1 MTHFGTRC
9 THVQN
14 IESAVP
20 ELRETGVLS
29 AAGLSQSSGG
39 SPEPAR
45 YSGSELREKIMM
57 NSRPSRLLIVDDN
70 EMNRDMFARRLERK
84 GYVVGLAENAKELL
98 TRVKQDAVDLVLL
111 DIEMPEISGLDALQE
126 LRQRYSAAELP
137 IIMVTGKAQSDDIV
151 KALDLG
157 ANDYLTKPID
167 FPVAVARIGTQLSHK
182 HAQEALKESEER
194 YALAALGSNDGL
206 WDWNLLSN
214 VVHFSPRWKAMLGYQ
229 EDEIGDTPEQWF
241 ERIHDADRER
251 VKEEIAAH
259 QKGLTPHFE
268 SEHRVVHKDGSFH
281 WMLSRGVAVHDASG
295 NASRMA
301 GSQTDITEGK
311 VSDPLT
317 GLPNR
322 LLFIDRVGRLVKHM
336 KRRKDHLFAVLF
348 LDLDGFKMINDSM
361 GHLIGDQLL
370 LGVANRLEKC
380 LRSTDTVA
388 RLGETFTVAR
398 LGGDEFTVL
407 LDDIKDPGDA
417 KSAADRMMKALAS
430 PFILGGKEVFTSVSI
445 GIALSNSAY
454 EQPEEILRDADTA
467 MYRAKSLGKA
477 RYEVFDADMRAS
489 VMARLQLE
497 TDLRRA
503 LERGEFRNFYQPIV
517 ALVSGE
523 IAGFE
528 ALLRWQHPTR
538 GLLAPSEFIPVAEE
552 TGLIREL
559 GWWNL
564 REACRQ
570 ITEWRAGL
578 IAHRHLTISVNLS
591 AKQFLQPNLVE
602 DIRKLLV
609 ELALPAEA
617 LKLEITESTVMAD
630 PSGAVEMLQQIKDL
644 GIRLA
649 IDDFG
654 TGYSSL
660 SYLHRFPLDT
670 LKIDRSFISVM
681 EENGEGMEI
690 ARSILPMA
698 NHLRLDVVAEGVETI
713 QQVALLKRL
722 ECKYGQGYYFS
733 RPLSAEGIAALL
745 AGDLA
750 WQTCGQAK

>member
-1 MTHFGTRC
+1 MTIN
-9 THVQN
+9 V
-14 IESAVP
+14 
-20 ELRETGVLS
+20 
-29 AAGLSQSSGG
+29 
-39 SPEPAR
+39 
-45 YSGSELREKIMM
+45 
-57 NSRPSRLLIVDDN
+57 RPRRLLIVDDN
-70 EMNRDMFARRLERK
+70 EMNRDMLARRLARK
-84 GYVVGLAENAKELL
+84 GYAIGLAENAKDLL
-98 TRVKQDAVDLVLL
+98 ERVKQDAVDLVLL
-111 DIEMPEISGLDALQE
+111 DIEMPQISGLDALKA
-126 LRQRYSAAELP
+126 LREHYSQAELP
-137 IIMVTGKAQSDDIV
+137 IIMVTAKNQSDDIV
-151 KALDLG
+151 AALDLG

-182 HAQEALKESEER
+182 QAQEALKESEER
-194 YALAALGSNDGL
+194 YALAARGSNDGL
-206 WDWNLLSN
+206 WDWNLSAN
-214 VVHFSPRWKAMLGYQ
+214 VVHFSPRWKAMLGY
-229 EDEIGDTPEQWF
+229 EEGEMGDKPEEWF
-241 ERIHDADRER
+241 DRIHDADRDR

-268 SEHRVVHKDGSFH
+268 SEHRVLHKEGSFR

-295 NASRMA
+295 NVLRMA

-322 LLFIDRVGRLVKHM
+322 LLFIDRVGRLVNHS

-370 LGVANRLEKC
+370 LGVAHRLEKC
-380 LRSTDTVA
+380 LRATDTIA
-388 RLGETFTVAR
+388 RIGETFTVAR

-407 LDDIKDPGDA
+407 LDHIKDPNDA
-417 KSAADRMMKALAS
+417 KRAAERMMKALAP
-430 PFILGGKEVFTSVSI
+430 PFILAGKEVFTSVSI
-445 GIALSNSAY
+445 GIALSNPAY
-454 EQPEEILRDADTA
+454 EQPEDILRDADTA

-489 VMARLQLE
+489 VLARLQLE
-497 TDLRRA
+497 TDLRHA

-538 GLLAPSEFIPVAEE
+538 GLLGPSEFIPVAEE

-570 ITEWRAGL
+570 ISEWRAGL
-578 IAHRHLTISVNLS
+578 IAHSNLTVSVNLS

-609 ELALPAEA
+609 ELALPPAA

-630 PSGAVEMLQQIKDL
+630 PLAAVEMLQQIKSL

-681 EENGEGMEI
+681 EEDGEGMEI
-690 ARSILPMA
+690 ARSIVPMA
-698 NHLRLDVVAEGVETI
+698 NNLRLDVVAEGVETI
-713 QQVALLKRL
+713 QQVALLKKL
-722 ECKYGQGYYFS
+722 QCKYGQGYYFS

-745 AGDLA
+745 AADLT
-750 WQTCGQAK
+750 WQACEQTK

>member
-1 MTHFGTRC
+1 MTM
-9 THVQN
+9 N
-14 IESAVP
+14 
-20 ELRETGVLS
+20 
-29 AAGLSQSSGG
+29 
-39 SPEPAR
+39 AR
-45 YSGSELREKIMM
+45 P
-57 NSRPSRLLIVDDN
+57 NRLLIVDDN
-70 EMNRDMFARRLERK
+70 EMNRDMLARRLARK
-84 GYVVGLAENAKELL
+84 GYVIGLAENAKGLL
-98 TRVKQDAVDLVLL
+98 ERVKQDSVDLVLL
-111 DIEMPEISGLDALQE
+111 DIEMPEVTGLDALKT
-126 LRQRYSAAELP
+126 LRQHFSPAELP
-137 IIMVTGKAQSDDIV
+137 IIMVTAKTQSDDIV
-151 KALDLG
+151 TALDLG

-182 HAQEALKESEER
+182 QAQEALKESEER
-194 YALAALGSNDGL
+194 YALAARGSNDGL
-206 WDWNLLSN
+206 WDWSLAAD
-214 VVHFSPRWKAMLGYQ
+214 VVHFSPRWKSMLGYQ
-229 EDEIGDTPEQWF
+229 EDQIGDRPEEWF
-241 ERIHDADRER
+241 DRIHDTDRER

-268 SEHRVVHKDGSFH
+268 SEHRVLHKDGTFR

-295 NASRMA
+295 NTLRMA

-322 LLFIDRVGRLVKHM
+322 LLFIDRVGRLIKHT
-336 KRRKDHLFAVLF
+336 KRRKDQLFAVLF

-361 GHLIGDQLL
+361 GHQIGDQLL
-370 LGVANRLEKC
+370 LGVASRLEKC
-380 LRSTDTVA
+380 LRSSDTVA

-407 LDDIKDPGDA
+407 LDDIKDPSDA
-417 KSAADRMMKALAS
+417 KRAADRMMKALAP

-454 EQPEEILRDADTA
+454 EQPEDILRDADTA
-467 MYRAKSLGKA
+467 MYRAKSQGKA

-497 TDLRRA
+497 NDLRHA

-538 GLLAPSEFIPVAEE
+538 GLLGPIEFIPVAEE

-570 ITEWRAGL
+570 ISEWRAGVD
-578 IAHRHLTISVNLS
+578 AHAHLTMSVNLS

-609 ELALPAEA
+609 ELALPPKA

-630 PSGAVEMLQQIKDL
+630 PTAAVEMLQQIKSL
-644 GIRLA
+644 GIDLA

-670 LKIDRSFISVM
+670 LKIDRSFISGM
-681 EENGEGMEI
+681 GDDEEGMEI
-690 ARSILPMA
+690 ARTILPMA
-698 NHLRLDVVAEGVETI
+698 NNLQLDVVAEGVETI
-713 QQVALLKRL
+713 QQVAFLKKL
-722 ECKYGQGYYFS
+722 QCKYGQGYYFS
-733 RPLSAEGIAALL
+733 RPLSAEGTTALL
-745 AGDLA
+745 AEDLA
-750 WQTCGQAK
+750 WQAPVQTK

>member
-1 MTHFGTRC
+1 MT
-9 THVQN
+9 
-14 IESAVP
+14 S
-20 ELRETGVLS
+20 
-29 AAGLSQSSGG
+29 
-39 SPEPAR
+39 
-45 YSGSELREKIMM
+45 
-57 NSRPSRLLIVDDN
+57 SRPNRLLIVDDN
-70 EMNRDMFARRLERK
+70 EMNRDMLARRLLRK
-84 GYVVGLAENAKELL
+84 GYIVKLAENAKELVE
-98 TRVKQDAVDLVLL
+98 RVKEDGVDLVLL
-111 DIEMPEISGLDALQE
+111 DIEMPEISGLDALQR
-126 LRQRYSAAELP
+126 LRGHYSAAELP
-137 IIMVTGKAQSDDIV
+137 IIMVTAKTQSDDIV

-194 YALAALGSNDGL
+194 YALAARGSNDGL
-206 WDWNLLSN
+206 WDWNLSAN
-214 VVHFSPRWKAMLGYQ
+214 VVHFSARWKAMLGHQ
-229 EDEIGDTPEQWF
+229 ESEIGDGPEEWF
-241 ERIHDADRER
+241 DRIHDADRER
-251 VKEEIAAH
+251 VKEEIASH

-268 SEHRVVHKDGSFH
+268 SEHRVLHKDGTFR

-322 LLFIDRVGRLVKHM
+322 LLFIDRVGRLIKHT
-336 KRRKDHLFAVLF
+336 KRRKDQLFAVLF
-348 LDLDGFKMINDSM
+348 MDLDGFKMINDSM

-370 LGVANRLEKC
+370 LGVASRLEKC

-407 LDDIKDPGDA
+407 LDDIKDPSDA
-417 KSAADRMMKALAS
+417 KRAAERMMKALVA

-454 EQPEEILRDADTA
+454 EQPDEILRDADTA

-538 GLLAPSEFIPVAEE
+538 GLLGPTEFIPVAEE

-570 ITEWRAGL
+570 VSEWRA
-578 IAHRHLTISVNLS
+578 ASNDHRYLTISVNLS

-602 DIRKLLV
+602 DIRKLLR
-609 ELALPAEA
+609 ELNLPAEA
-617 LKLEITESTVMAD
+617 LKLEITESTVMGD
-630 PSGAVEMLQQIKDL
+630 PTGAVAMLQQIKSL

-670 LKIDRSFISVM
+670 LKIDRSFISGM
-681 EENGEGMEI
+681 GDDGEGMEI
-690 ARSILPMA
+690 ARTILPMA
-698 NHLRLDVVAEGVETI
+698 NNLRLDVVAEGVETV
-713 QQVALLKRL
+713 QQVLLLKKL
-722 ECKYGQGYYFS
+722 QCKYGQGYYFS
-733 RPLSAEGIAALL
+733 RPLSAEGTTALL
-745 AGDLA
+745 AGELT
-750 WQTCGQAK
+750 WQTCETK

>member
-1 MTHFGTRC
+1 MTM
-9 THVQN
+9 N
-14 IESAVP
+14 
-20 ELRETGVLS
+20 
-29 AAGLSQSSGG
+29 
-39 SPEPAR
+39 AR
-45 YSGSELREKIMM
+45 PR
-57 NSRPSRLLIVDDN
+57 RLLIVDDN
-70 EMNRDMFARRLERK
+70 EMNRDMLARRLARK
-84 GYVVGLAENAKELL
+84 GYAIGLAESAKELL
-98 TRVKQDAVDLVLL
+98 ERVKQDAVDLVLL
-111 DIEMPEISGLDALQE
+111 DIEMPQISGLDALKA
-126 LRQRYSAAELP
+126 LRAHYSQAELP
-137 IIMVTGKAQSDDIV
+137 IIMVTAKNQSDDIV
-151 KALDLG
+151 TALDLG

-182 HAQEALKESEER
+182 QAQEALKESEER
-194 YALAALGSNDGL
+194 YALAARGSNDGL
-206 WDWNLLSN
+206 WDWNLLAN
-214 VVHFSPRWKAMLGYQ
+214 VVHFSPRWKAMLGY
-229 EDEIGDTPEQWF
+229 EEGEMGDRPEEWF
-241 ERIHDADRER
+241 DRIHDADRER

-268 SEHRVVHKDGSFH
+268 SEHRVLHKEGGFR

-295 NASRMA
+295 NVLRMA

-322 LLFIDRVGRLVKHM
+322 LLFIDRVGRLVKHS

-348 LDLDGFKMINDSM
+348 MDLDGFKMINDSM

-380 LRSTDTVA
+380 LRATDTVA
-388 RLGETFTVAR
+388 RIGETFTVAR

-407 LDDIKDPGDA
+407 LDHIKDPSDA
-417 KSAADRMMKALAS
+417 KRAAERMMKALAP
-430 PFILGGKEVFTSVSI
+430 PFILAGKEVFTSVSI
-445 GIALSNSAY
+445 GIALSNPAY
-454 EQPEEILRDADTA
+454 EQPEDILRDADTA

-497 TDLRRA
+497 TDLRHA

-538 GLLAPSEFIPVAEE
+538 GLLGPSEFIPVAEE

-570 ITEWRAGL
+570 ISEWRAGL
-578 IAHRHLTISVNLS
+578 IAHSNLTISVNLS

-609 ELALPAEA
+609 ELALPPEA

-630 PSGAVEMLQQIKDL
+630 PSAAVDMLQQIKSL

-681 EENGEGMEI
+681 EEDGEGMEI
-690 ARSILPMA
+690 ARSIVPMA
-698 NHLRLDVVAEGVETI
+698 NNLRLDVVAEGVETI
-713 QQVALLKRL
+713 QQVALLKKL
-722 ECKYGQGYYFS
+722 ECKYGQGFYFS

-750 WQTCGQAK
+750 WQACEQTK